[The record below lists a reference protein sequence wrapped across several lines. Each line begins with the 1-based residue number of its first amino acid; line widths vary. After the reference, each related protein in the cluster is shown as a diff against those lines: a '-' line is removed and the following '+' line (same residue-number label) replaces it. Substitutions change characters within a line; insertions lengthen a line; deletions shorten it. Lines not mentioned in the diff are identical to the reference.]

1 MIRQGWESDSGIE
14 ELLAMTQNAFGQ
26 IEFLTAEVNISV
38 HGRNV
43 NGNAS
48 AAIVYKRTD
57 KMRIDV
63 MGPLFKH
70 VLSAV
75 VNDDSM
81 AIVTSSESWHGTISE
96 GLIRYLPVLDL
107 GEYDLRYA
115 LFGIVAPWKTD
126 EKVTLSHSRA
136 DRAIVTVAQ
145 DVGERKIWVDLH
157 RGFVFREEVI
167 TSTGLYWQRDFFG
180 HRKILLPGPDD
191 MLKIYLPKSVRITRP
206 HSVLD
211 IKFEE
216 AFLSGGE
223 FSANL
228 F

>member
-1 MIRQGWESDSGIE
+1 M
-14 ELLAMTQNAFGQ
+14 AVTQNAFDQ
-26 IEFLTAEVNISV
+26 IKSLTAEVNISV
-38 HGRNV
+38 HGRNA

-57 KMRIDV
+57 KLRIDV

-75 VNDDSM
+75 VNNDSM

-96 GLIRYLPVLDL
+96 GLFRYLPVLDL

-115 LFGIVAPWKTD
+115 LLGIVAPWKTD
-126 EKVTLSHSRA
+126 QKVTLSYSRA

-145 DVGERKIWVDLH
+145 EAGERKIWVDLH

-167 TSTGLYWQRDFFG
+167 TSTGQYWQRDFIG
-180 HRKILLPGPDD
+180 HRKILIPGSDD
-191 MLKIYLPKSVRITRP
+191 MLKLYLPKSVRITRP

-211 IKFEE
+211 IQFESYKFNVKV
-216 AFLSGGE
+216 GP
-223 FSANL
+223 NL
-228 F
+228 FEL